1 MRTDDRDFAQETGS
15 PRGPGGG
22 AMMGAAV
29 FYLVAVVGVVSAIAA
44 VAHKNPV
51 VNVLSLVVTLF
62 CIAVSY
68 ALLGAEF
75 LAAAQI
81 LVYAGA
87 ILVLFLFVVM
97 LLGAP
102 EEPPAGERRP
112 FQRVAGLALA
122 GIAAAGSVAVL
133 AGIRAAAAAGAV
145 EGTAEALGR
154 LLVGPYLFAFE
165 FISVLLLAAMV
176 GALMLV
182 KRKH

>member
-1 MRTDDRDFAQETGS
+1 MVT
-15 PRGPGGG
+15 
-22 AMMGAAV
+22 AV
-29 FYLVAVVGVVSAIAA
+29 FYLVAA
-44 VAHKNPV
+44 VALASAVVAMSHRNPV
-51 VNVLSLVVTLF
+51 VNILSLVVTLF

-97 LLGAP
+97 LLNAP
-102 EEPPAGERRP
+102 EVPQAHEPRP
-112 FQRVAGLALA
+112 FQRGAGIVLAALAAVGGILLLTRLGVAAPAPAVAGDAHA
-122 GIAAAGSVAVL
+122 I
-133 AGIRAAAAAGAV
+133 
-145 EGTAEALGR
+145 GR

-165 FISVLLLAAMV
+165 LVSVLLLVALV
-176 GALMLV
+176 GALVLV

>member
-1 MRTDDRDFAQETGS
+1 MT
-15 PRGPGGG
+15 
-22 AMMGAAV
+22 AAV
-29 FYLVAVVGVVSAIAA
+29 FFLVVVIGVVSAV
-44 VAHKNPV
+44 VAMSHRSPV

-81 LVYAGA
+81 LIYAGA

-97 LLGAP
+97 LLNAP
-102 EEPPAGERRP
+102 EEQPAKEPRP
-112 FQRVAGLALA
+112 FQRAAGLLLA
-122 GIAAAGSVAVL
+122 VIAGVGGVAVL
-133 AGIRAAAAAGAV
+133 IGIQVVAPGAEVSGDARAI
-145 EGTAEALGR
+145 GR

-165 FISVLLLAAMV
+165 FISVVLLVALV
-176 GALMLV
+176 GALVLV